1 MDITVPDAFT
11 GFNIGTIDVGKNA
24 VPYTDGMNGGTTVS
38 LMSLDKMTGDGNL
51 FKIYLDIE
59 GVDLKEF
66 TIKVKCLSAGDSEG
80 KNVMFSA
87 TEKKIQLASNRVPG
101 DADENGIVDWGDLI
115 LILKYVSLWD
125 VSINLSNAEV
135 TGNGVVNWDDL
146 ILLLKYVSLWD
157 VQLK

>member
-87 TEKKIQLASNRVPG
+87 TDPTTILNVKTGKTVVIRQQIWYTVKQPDCIGSYYSLIKILFLNVEKNLDNR
-101 DADENGIVDWGDLI
+101 L
-115 LILKYVSLWD
+115 LSLY
-125 VSINLSNAEV
+125 N
-135 TGNGVVNWDDL
+135 
-146 ILLLKYVSLWD
+146 
-157 VQLK
+157 